1 MSQQRTKKYKPLV
14 PFLCNGTCCIAVQG
28 EDSRILCRFLISRLS
43 SGSDED
49 RSYKFHRRKG
59 FAWKN
64 EFPKGVRGYPGRQR
78 LVRLPV
84 SIKCLEWPARHAA
97 CGFGLQQTPKH
108 PAEQLLEPWTHMTN
122 LVILLRQTAYTT
134 RCKNS
139 ARLNL
144 LNLFDIR
151 DKSAI
156 VFKDLSA

>member
-1 MSQQRTKKYKPLV
+1 MFWIFWSPI
-14 PFLCNGTCCIAVQG
+14 CNGTCCIAVQG

-59 FAWKN
+59 FAWKK
-64 EFPKGVRGYPGRQR
+64 EFPKVVRGYPGNQR

-84 SIKCLEWPARHAA
+84 SIKCLEWPARHCCMWLRPAA
-97 CGFGLQQTPKH
+97 DTK
-108 PAEQLLEPWTHMTN
+108 ASRRTRRTTSWTLGRQRHMTN
-122 LVILLRQTAYTT
+122 LVILLRQKAYTT

>member
-1 MSQQRTKKYKPLV
+1 MFWIFWSPI
-14 PFLCNGTCCIAVQG
+14 CNGTCCIAVQG

-64 EFPKGVRGYPGRQR
+64 EFPKGVRGYPGSQR

-84 SIKCLEWPARHAA
+84 SIKCLEWPTRHAA

-122 LVILLRQTAYTT
+122 LVILLRQKAYTT